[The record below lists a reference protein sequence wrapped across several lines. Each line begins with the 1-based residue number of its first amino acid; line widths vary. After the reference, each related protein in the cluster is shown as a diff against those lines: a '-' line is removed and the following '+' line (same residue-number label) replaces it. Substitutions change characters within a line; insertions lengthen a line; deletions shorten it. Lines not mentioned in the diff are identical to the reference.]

1 MPYPE
6 IMIRPMREDLTRLG
20 VEELKTVE
28 AVDETVQ
35 NSKGTL
41 MVVVNS
47 ICGCA
52 AGKARPGVAL
62 ALQNEVKP
70 DKVATVFAGAD
81 IEATERARSYF
92 TGYGPSSPSIAFR
105 HSKDFQCGGGN
116 RARTDSGTKA
126 RQCDGATRLG
136 LRWRLRTRDVDD
148 VTESGRGRFRDC
160 DRRRAF
166 SQRNLRRSFQACWS
180 RVSGLR
186 KERHVLVSSR

>member
-6 IMIRPMREDLTRLG
+6 MMIAPMREDLTRLG
-20 VEELKTVE
+20 VEELKTPD
-28 AVDETVQ
+28 AVDETIR

-62 ALQNEVKP
+62 ALQNEIKP

-92 TGYGPSSPSIAFR
+92 TGFRPSSPSIALL
-105 HSKDFQCGGGN
+105 KDGELVYMLERYQIEG
-116 RARTDSGTKA
+116 
-126 RQCDGATRLG
+126 
-136 LRWRLRTRDVDD
+136 RDANAIAGEL
-148 VTESGRGRFRDC
+148 TQ
-160 DRRRAF
+160 AF
-166 SQRNLRRSFQACWS
+166 EKYCTA
-180 RVSGLR
+180 
-186 KERHVLVSSR
+186 